1 MYAGLARTPHG
12 DHVAAINVGSN
23 PTFGEEPVHVESFL
37 LDYEGD
43 LVGREIS
50 VEFWERLRDEVRFDT
65 AEKLSEQ
72 IAADVARTRELV
84 PGSSP

>member
-1 MYAGLARTPHG
+1 M
-12 DHVAAINVGSN
+12 GSN